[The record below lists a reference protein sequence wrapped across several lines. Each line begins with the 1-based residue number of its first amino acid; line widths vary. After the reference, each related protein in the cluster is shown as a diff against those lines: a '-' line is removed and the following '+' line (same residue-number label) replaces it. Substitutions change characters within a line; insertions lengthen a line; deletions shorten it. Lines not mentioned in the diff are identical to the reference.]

1 MRNFLIFSL
10 FTLVSCGR
18 TCPQQPQTPAA
29 PPAAAPPAATPPAA
43 QKGTDMQDHPALR
56 NIFSRKS
63 VRRYTG
69 AAPSLEQL
77 TLLVKAGMA
86 APTAVNRQPW
96 EFIIVTDATLLQT
109 LNDKL
114 PHAKMTAKAG
124 AAIVVLGDRVRQHK
138 GPDTDYWITDCSAAI
153 QNILLA
159 AEAIGLG
166 AVWTAAHPDPERI
179 AAVREVLGV
188 TAEHLVPLA
197 VIPVGHPTGEDQ
209 PKDKWDPSRVYLNGY
224 GRKLDSGDQISPK

>member
-1 MRNFLIFSL
+1 MLNHP
-10 FTLVSCGR
+10 TLK
-18 TCPQQPQTPAA
+18 T
-29 PPAAAPPAATPPAA
+29 
-43 QKGTDMQDHPALR
+43 
-56 NIFSRKS
+56 IFSRKS

-69 AAPSLEQL
+69 VAPTLDQL

-96 EFIIVTDATLLQT
+96 EFIIVTDAGKLAQ
-109 LNDKL
+109 LNERL
-114 PHAKMTAKAG
+114 PHAKMITKAG
-124 AAIVVLGDRVRQHK
+124 AAIVVLGDKLRQHK
-138 GPDTDYWITDCSAAI
+138 GPDTDFWITDCSAAI

-166 AVWTAAHPDPERI
+166 AVWTAAYPDPERI

-188 TAEHLVPLA
+188 KAEHLVPLA

-209 PKDKWDPSRVYLNGY
+209 PKDKWDPSRVFLNEY
-224 GRKLDSGDQISPK
+224 GKNLK